1 MVHSLKP
8 IPSPPASWPFE
19 PRTGTPAVERREDVD
34 IPGFGSGWMLE
45 AAAGLSLV
53 GPSEPLGGA
62 FGRGGVTRLGDRVV
76 RPYRRGGLVRHLNER
91 TYPGPARFLEELD
104 VHRALWAA
112 GLPTVEPLGCAWRR
126 HGWGVEGLY
135 LTRWEAGAAW
145 PRAWEAAPWHEV
157 ARILRALAAWGCWV
171 PDLNATNVF
180 IDARGGVRV
189 LDFDR
194 AAFRAPEGLEARYLA
209 RLARSLA
216 KLGAPGALQAQ
227 VAAGL
232 P

>member
-1 MVHSLKP
+1 MP
-8 IPSPPASWPFE
+8 
-19 PRTGTPAVERREDVD
+19 GVERREGME
-34 IPGFGSGWMLE
+34 IPGFGAGWTLE
-45 AAAGLSLV
+45 ASGGTVLEGVL
-53 GPSEPLGGA
+53 EPLGGA
-62 FGRGGVTRLGDRVV
+62 FGRGGVARLGDTVL

-91 TYPGPARFLEELD
+91 TYPNPSRFQQELA

-135 LTRWEAGAAW
+135 LTRWEAGGAWPRQWNAAAW
-145 PRAWEAAPWHEV
+145 PEV
-157 ARILRALAAWGCWV
+157 ARIIRALSRWGCWV

-180 IDARGGVRV
+180 IDAGGKVRV

-194 AAFRAPEGLEARYLA
+194 ASFISGGDLERRYLR
-209 RLARSLA
+209 RLGRSLA
-216 KLGAPGALQAQ
+216 KLDAPMGLQAQ
-227 VAAGL
+227 VAGGM